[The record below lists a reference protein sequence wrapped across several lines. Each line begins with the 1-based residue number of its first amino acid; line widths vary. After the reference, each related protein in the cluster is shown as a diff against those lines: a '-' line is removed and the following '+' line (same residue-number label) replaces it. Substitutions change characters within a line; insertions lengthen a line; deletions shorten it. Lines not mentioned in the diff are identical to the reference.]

1 MGNVRFMRGQSV
13 ATGRVSLRVPSWVWA
28 ALRVQTQARARGR
41 PRLRRVRL
49 QQHHVACRQTQ
60 RCLRSPNLPRRQR
73 QVARA
78 LLREALRPHQRVQ
91 VLRALAWDL
100 SLYPF
105 ARSQAHLGLRVLAMA
120 RENHRA
126 CLSFC
131 SRKTLF
137 TSFPFRLGRA
147 WTLPPVQPIAEPT
160 VPSSTTAVSFADI
173 QRMQALQ
180 GTTTP
185 KDKRSLRDIQEE
197 ERAQQQEADFLKWW
211 AAEEE
216 RVRLE
221 TVAQEQ
227 ERVVGA
233 RTGTHQQNK
242 ERGGKAK
249 TRKPKAEQ
257 PPTERNRPGGVGQQR
272 ESYGHRKPRQ
282 KESQ

>member
-1 MGNVRFMRGQSV
+1 MGNDRSVPEQSL
-13 ATGRVSLRVPSWVWA
+13 ATDRVSLRVQSWVWA
-28 ALRVQTQARARGR
+28 ALRVKTQARVRG
-41 PRLRRVRL
+41 RLRRLRL

-60 RCLRSPNLPRRQR
+60 QCLRSPNLPRRQP
-73 QVARA
+73 QVART
-78 LLREALRPHQRVQ
+78 LLREALGPHRRVQ
-91 VLRALAWDL
+91 ALRGLAWDL

-105 ARSQAHLGLRVLAMA
+105 ARSQAHLGLRVLATS
-120 RENHRA
+120 RGNHRA

-131 SRKTLF
+131 SRRPLF

-197 ERAQQQEADFLKWW
+197 ERAQQEEADFLKWW

-221 TVAQEQ
+221 MVAQEQ

-233 RTGTHQQNK
+233 RTGTHRQNK

-257 PPTERNRPGGVGQQR
+257 PQTERNRSGGVGQQR

-282 KESQ
+282 KEPQ